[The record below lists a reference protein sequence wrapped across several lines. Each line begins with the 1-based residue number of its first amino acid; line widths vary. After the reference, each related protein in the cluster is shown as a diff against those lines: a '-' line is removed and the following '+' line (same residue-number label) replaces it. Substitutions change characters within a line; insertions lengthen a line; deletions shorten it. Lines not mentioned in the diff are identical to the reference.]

1 LVLAI
6 FAKRIVRVLI
16 MVVLFL
22 TLAGLLAR
30 VAEYAWGSEGLLRPL
45 TLFDVGA
52 ESNIPTW
59 FSSLELLLSSVL
71 LAAIALAS
79 KRGGGR
85 YGRHWGVL
93 SLIFLLLSVDE
104 GASIHEAMGVALERL
119 LHNSTG
125 FEASGFISFF
135 WVVPGAAFVLVVA
148 LAYLRFLAHL
158 PRSTRRLFIVAG
170 ALYVGGALGIEM
182 LEAQVISVFGGEAN
196 GGGLSKIVVGL
207 LTDVEEMFEPLG
219 VAVFVYALLAYM
231 GAYAGNIHVRVRID
245 KPG

>member
-125 FEASGFISFF
+125 FEASGFISSF
-135 WVVPGAAFVLVVA
+135 WVVPGAAL
-148 LAYLRFLAHL
+148 
-158 PRSTRRLFIVAG
+158 
-170 ALYVGGALGIEM
+170 M

-207 LTDVEEMFEPLG
+207 LTDVEEMFELLG
-219 VAVFVYALLAYM
+219 IAVFVYALLAYM